1 EAVIAHGV
9 PLTTAAKEVCGQDLG
24 HLEDARQRTC
34 QGVALHPRGQG
45 VLHLS
50 LLGATAAALRGL
62 MAGTAACSLVE
73 QRGGG
78 KWCAAAKFWRA
89 AAALG
94 WRQAGGRVPAS
105 CG

>member
-1 EAVIAHGV
+1 M

-62 MAGTAACSLVE
+62 MAGGVLHPRGYVGGAPRPDGGHGSL
-73 QRGGG
+73 
-78 KWCAAAKFWRA
+78 
-89 AAALG
+89 
-94 WRQAGGRVPAS
+94 
-105 CG
+105 